1 MENNMQQRTIR
12 WVLAHEPYDLF
23 LRAAEKFSAE
33 VAEKTQGAIQ
43 IEVLG
48 LNEYS
53 NKYLNGQP
61 LDRYSI
67 KDLVNDGTIEMS
79 QMYTTTLGL
88 TDPDMFVL
96 DMPFLFRDH
105 DHVARVLDGEIGQ
118 QLMDSLA
125 EKSEIKGLAFTYS
138 GGFRAIIGNRVIE
151 AVEDLKGMRV
161 RVAHSPV
168 AEETMRAFGAEPVV
182 IPIENLA
189 AALGEKVVDS
199 GESTYPRIYSMRQ
212 NETATV
218 INHTEHSLFL
228 TTIIMNKGVWN
239 TLTVEQQK
247 IFADAALS
255 AAHVERAESLEDIDR
270 TRTRAKMDGIQ
281 VVDLDAKTRARLQD
295 VSTVV
300 YQRLNDMFTPGLV
313 EAIQRS

>member
-1 MENNMQQRTIR
+1 MTTRTIR

-23 LRAAEKFSAE
+23 LRAAEKFAAE
-33 VAEKTQGAIQ
+33 VSEKTHGKIA

-48 LNEYS
+48 LTEYTE
-53 NKYLNGQP
+53 KYLNGQT
-61 LDRYSI
+61 LDRYKI

-105 DHVARVLDGEIGQ
+105 DHVARVLDGKIGQ
-118 QLMDSLA
+118 SLMDNLA
-125 EKSEIKGLAFTYS
+125 DKSEIKGLAFTYS

-151 AVEDLKGMRV
+151 AVEDLKGMKV

-168 AEETMRAFGAEPVV
+168 AEATMRAFGAEPVV

-189 AALGEKVVDS
+189 DALGEKVVDS

-228 TTIIMNKGVWN
+228 TTIIMNKGLWN
-239 TLTVEQQK
+239 ELTVEQQK

-270 TRTRAKMDGIQ
+270 TRTRAKLDGIQ
-281 VVDLDAKTRARLQD
+281 VVDLDARTRARMQD
-295 VSTVV
+295 ASTKV
-300 YQRLNDMFTPGLV
+300 YQDLDHMFSPGLI

>member
-1 MENNMQQRTIR
+1 
-12 WVLAHEPYDLF
+12 
-23 LRAAEKFSAE
+23 
-33 VAEKTQGAIQ
+33 
-43 IEVLG
+43 VLG
-48 LNEYS
+48 LTEYTE
-53 NKYLNGQP
+53 KYLNGQT
-61 LDRYSI
+61 LDRYKI

-118 QLMDSLA
+118 SLMDNLA
-125 EKSEIKGLAFTYS
+125 DKSEIKGLAFTYS

-151 AVEDLKGMRV
+151 AVEDLEGMKV

-168 AEETMRAFGAEPVV
+168 AEATMRAFGAEPVV

-189 AALGEKVVDS
+189 DALGEKVVDS

-228 TTIIMNKGVWN
+228 TTIIMNKGLWN
-239 TLTVEQQK
+239 SLTVEQQQ

-270 TRTRAKMDGIQ
+270 TRTRAKLDGIQ
-281 VVDLDAKTRARLQD
+281 VVDLDAHTRARMQD
-295 VSTVV
+295 ASTKV
-300 YQRLNDMFTPGLV
+300 YQDLDHMFSPGLI

>member
-1 MENNMQQRTIR
+1 MKQRTIR

-33 VAEKTQGAIQ
+33 VSEKTHGEIT

-48 LNEYS
+48 LTEYTE
-53 NKYLNGQP
+53 KYLSGQQ
-61 LDRYSI
+61 LDRYKI

-105 DHVARVLDGEIGQ
+105 EHAARVLDGAIGQ
-118 QLMDSLA
+118 QLMDQLA
-125 EKSEIKGLAFTYS
+125 SKSEIKGLAFTYS

-151 AVEDLKGMRV
+151 AVEDLKGMKV

-168 AEETMRAFGAEPVV
+168 AEETMRAFGAEPVM
-182 IPIENLA
+182 IQIENLA
-189 AALGEKVVDS
+189 KALGDQVVDC
-199 GESTYPRIYSMRQ
+199 GESTYPRIYSMGQ
-212 NETATV
+212 NETASV

-228 TTIIMNKGVWN
+228 TTIIMNKGLWN
-239 TLTVEQQK
+239 ELTVEQQK
-247 IFADAALS
+247 IFAEAAVS
-255 AAHVERAESLEDIDR
+255 AAHIERAESLEDIGITRDR
-270 TRTRAKMDGIQ
+270 AVKDGIQ
-281 VVDLDAKTRARLQD
+281 VVDLDPKVRAQLQD

-300 YQRLNDMFTPGLV
+300 YQKLDSMFTSGLID
-313 EAIQRS
+313 AIQRS

>member
-1 MENNMQQRTIR
+1 MTTRTIR

-23 LRAAEKFSAE
+23 LRAAEKFAAE
-33 VAEKTQGAIQ
+33 VSEKTHGKIA

-48 LNEYS
+48 LTEYTE
-53 NKYLNGQP
+53 KYLNGQT
-61 LDRYSI
+61 LDRYKI

-105 DHVARVLDGEIGQ
+105 DHVARVLDGKIGQ
-118 QLMDSLA
+118 SLMDNLA
-125 EKSEIKGLAFTYS
+125 DKSEIKGLAFTYS

-151 AVEDLKGMRV
+151 AVEDLEGMKV

-168 AEETMRAFGAEPVV
+168 AEATMRAFGAEPVV

-189 AALGEKVVDS
+189 DALGEKVVDS

-228 TTIIMNKGVWN
+228 TTIIMNKGLWN
-239 TLTVEQQK
+239 GLTVEQQK

-270 TRTRAKMDGIQ
+270 TRTRAKLDGIQ
-281 VVDLDAKTRARLQD
+281 VVDLDARTRARMQD
-295 VSTVV
+295 ASTKV
-300 YQRLNDMFTPGLV
+300 YQDLDHMFSPGLI

>member
-1 MENNMQQRTIR
+1 MKQRTIR

-33 VAEKTQGAIQ
+33 VSEKTKGEIT

-48 LNEYS
+48 LTEYTE
-53 NKYLNGQP
+53 KYLNGQT
-61 LDRYSI
+61 LDRYKI

-88 TDPDMFVL
+88 VDQDMFVL
-96 DMPFLFRDH
+96 DMPFLFTDH
-105 DHVARVLDGEIGQ
+105 AHAARVLDGAVGQ
-118 QLMDSLA
+118 QLMDQLA

-138 GGFRAIIGNRVIE
+138 GGFRAIVGNKVIE
-151 AVEDLKGMRV
+151 AVEDLHGMRV

-168 AEETMRAFGAEPVV
+168 AEATIRAFGAEPVV
-182 IPIENLA
+182 LPIEQLA
-189 AALGEKVVDS
+189 DALGDKSVDC

-212 NETATV
+212 NETASV

-228 TTIIMNKGVWN
+228 TTIIMNKGLWN
-239 TLTVEQQK
+239 ELTVEQQK

-270 TRTRAKMDGIQ
+270 TRTRAKLDGIQ
-281 VVDLDAKTRARLQD
+281 VVDLADSVKDQLQEL
-295 VSTVV
+295 SASV
-300 YQRLNDMFTPGLV
+300 YTELDSYFKPGLV
-313 EAIQRS
+313 DQIRRS

>member
-1 MENNMQQRTIR
+1 MQKRTIR

-33 VAEKTQGAIQ
+33 VAERTQGAVE

-48 LNEYS
+48 LTEYS
-53 NKYLNGQP
+53 NKYLDGQQ
-61 LDRYSI
+61 LNRYSI
-67 KDLVNDGTIEMS
+67 KDLVNNGTVEMS

-105 DHVARVLDGEIGQ
+105 DHVARVLDGKIGQ
-118 QLMDSLA
+118 SLMDNLA
-125 EKSEIKGLAFTYS
+125 DKSEIKGLAFTYS

-151 AVEDLKGMRV
+151 AVEDLVGMRV

-168 AEETMRAFGAEPVV
+168 AEATMRAFGAEPVV

-189 AALGEKVVDS
+189 TALEDKVVDS

-228 TTIIMNKGVWN
+228 TTIIMNKGLWN
-239 TLTVEQQK
+239 SLTVEQQT
-247 IFADAALS
+247 IFAEAALS

-270 TRTRAKMDGIQ
+270 TRTRAKLDGIR
-281 VVDLDAKTRARLQD
+281 VVDLDARTRARMQD
-295 VSTVV
+295 VSTKV
-300 YQRLNDMFTPGLV
+300 YQDLDHMFSPGLI

>member
-1 MENNMQQRTIR
+1 MTTRTIR

-23 LRAAEKFSAE
+23 LRAAEKFAAE
-33 VAEKTQGAIQ
+33 VSEKTHGEIA

-48 LNEYS
+48 LTEYTK
-53 NKYLNGQP
+53 KYLNGQE

-67 KDLVNDGTIEMS
+67 KDLVNNGTIEMS

-105 DHVARVLDGEIGQ
+105 DHVARVLDGKIGQ
-118 QLMDSLA
+118 SLMDNLA
-125 EKSEIKGLAFTYS
+125 DKSEIKGLAFTYS

-151 AVEDLKGMRV
+151 AVEDLEGMKV

-168 AEETMRAFGAEPVV
+168 AEATMRAFGAEPVV

-189 AALGEKVVDS
+189 DALGEKVVDS

-228 TTIIMNKGVWN
+228 TTIIMNKGLWN
-239 TLTVEQQK
+239 SLTVEQQQ
-247 IFADAALS
+247 IFAAAALS

-270 TRTRAKMDGIQ
+270 TRTRAKLDGIK
-281 VVDLDAKTRARLQD
+281 VVDLDARTRARMQD
-295 VSTVV
+295 VSTKV
-300 YQRLNDMFTPGLV
+300 YQDLDHMFSPGLI

>member
-1 MENNMQQRTIR
+1 MTTRTIR

-23 LRAAEKFSAE
+23 LRAAEKFAAE
-33 VAEKTQGAIQ
+33 VSEKTHGKIA

-48 LNEYS
+48 LTEYTE
-53 NKYLNGQP
+53 KYLNGQT
-61 LDRYSI
+61 LDRYKI

-118 QLMDSLA
+118 SLMDSLA
-125 EKSEIKGLAFTYS
+125 DKSEIKGLAFTYS

-151 AVEDLKGMRV
+151 AVEDLEGMKV

-168 AEETMRAFGAEPVV
+168 AEATMRAFGAEPVV

-189 AALGEKVVDS
+189 DALGEKVVDS

-228 TTIIMNKGVWN
+228 TTIITIHYVFS
-239 TLTVEQQK
+239 
-247 IFADAALS
+247 IF
-255 AAHVERAESLEDIDR
+255 I
-270 TRTRAKMDGIQ
+270 
-281 VVDLDAKTRARLQD
+281 
-295 VSTVV
+295 
-300 YQRLNDMFTPGLV
+300 
-313 EAIQRS
+313 

>member
-1 MENNMQQRTIR
+1 MTTRTIR

-23 LRAAEKFSAE
+23 LHAAEKFAAE
-33 VAEKTQGAIQ
+33 VSEKTHGEIA

-48 LNEYS
+48 LTEYTE
-53 NKYLNGQP
+53 KYLDGQQ
-61 LDRYSI
+61 LDRYKI

-88 TDPDMFVL
+88 VDQDMFVL

-105 DHVARVLDGEIGQ
+105 AHAARVLDGKVGQ
-118 QLMDSLA
+118 QLMDQLA

-151 AVEDLKGMRV
+151 AVEDLQGMRV

-168 AEETMRAFGAEPVV
+168 AEATMRAFGAEPVV
-182 IPIENLA
+182 LPIEQLA
-189 AALGEKVVDS
+189 NALGEKSVDC
-199 GESTYPRIYSMRQ
+199 GESTYPRIYSMKQ
-212 NETATV
+212 NETASV

-228 TTIIMNKGVWN
+228 TTIIMNKGLWN
-239 TLTVEQQK
+239 ELTVEQQK

-255 AAHVERAESLEDIDR
+255 AAHLERAESLEDIGITRDR
-270 TRTRAKMDGIQ
+270 AVKDGIQ
-281 VVDLDAKTRARLQD
+281 VVDLSSKVKSDLENLSAQ
-295 VSTVV
+295 V
-300 YQRLNDMFTPGLV
+300 YTELDSYFKPGL
-313 EAIQRS
+313 IDQIRRS